1 MLRTTPN
8 GGWVREGRV
17 SPVLVWLW
25 NRRFN
30 PSHGDL
36 GRWGEWIALRHLLAM
51 GWDVV
56 ARNWRGRRGEVDL
69 IAWHDSRLVFAE
81 VKTSLL
87 PSPFLPEERVDP
99 EKQRRMERLAYEF
112 IWRHELEEAPVRLDV
127 IAVETRDQ
135 VRFRLRHYVL

>member
-1 MLRTTPN
+1 MPPILA
-8 GGWVREGRV
+8 
-17 SPVLVWLW
+17 WLW

-30 PSHGDL
+30 PSRGDL
-36 GRWGEWIALRHLLAM
+36 GRWGEWVALRHLLAM

-56 ARNWRGRRGEVDL
+56 ARNWRGRGGEVDL
-69 IAWHDSRLVFAE
+69 IAWHESWLVFVE

-99 EKQRRMERLAYEF
+99 EKQRRLEYLANEF
-112 IWRHELEEAPVRLDV
+112 TWRHELEEAPVRLDV

-135 VRFRLRHYVL
+135 VCFRLRHYVL

>member
-1 MLRTTPN
+1 
-8 GGWVREGRV
+8 
-17 SPVLVWLW
+17 
-25 NRRFN
+25 
-30 PSHGDL
+30 
-36 GRWGEWIALRHLLAM
+36 M

-56 ARNWRGRRGEVDL
+56 ARNWRGRGGEVDL
-69 IAWHDSRLVFAE
+69 IAWHDSWLVFVE

-99 EKQRRMERLAYEF
+99 EKQRRLEHLANEF
-112 IWRHELEEAPVRLDV
+112 TWRHELEEAPVRLDV

>member
-1 MLRTTPN
+1 M
-8 GGWVREGRV
+8 REGRV
-17 SPVLVWLW
+17 PAIFAWLW

-30 PSHGDL
+30 PSRGDL
-36 GRWGEWIALRHLLAM
+36 GRWGEWVALRHLLAM

-69 IAWHDSRLVFAE
+69 IAWHDSWLVFVE

-99 EKQRRMERLAYEF
+99 EKQRRLERLADEF
-112 IWRHELEEAPVRLDV
+112 IWRHELEEAPARLDV
-127 IAVETRDQ
+127 IAIETRDQ

>member
-1 MLRTTPN
+1 MLRTTPDD
-8 GGWVREGRV
+8 GWVREGRV
-17 SPVLVWLW
+17 PAILAWLW

-30 PSHGDL
+30 PSRGDL
-36 GRWGEWIALRHLLAM
+36 GRWGEWVALRHLLAM

-56 ARNWRGRRGEVDL
+56 ARNWRGRGGEVDL
-69 IAWHDSRLVFAE
+69 IAWHDSWLVFVE

-87 PSPFLPEERVDP
+87 PSPFLPEERVGP
-99 EKQRRMERLAYEF
+99 EKQRRLEYLANEF
-112 IWRHELEEAPVRLDV
+112 TWRHELEEAPVRLDV